1 MTTLFM
7 VRSNPKPGQETA
19 FNDWYTDVHLPEV
32 LSIQGF
38 LSAQRFTLN
47 EAQVQPDQSQ
57 SYLAIYEIVSIQRV
71 AGGARTTQP
80 HSETKKRRRGT
91 GTGEQRASGTGDSEE
106 SEEEE

>member
-32 LSIQGF
+32 LGIQGF

-47 EAQVQPDQSQ
+47 AAQIQSDQAQ
-57 SYLAIYEIVSIQRV
+57 SYLAIYEIDTHNVPGTLEQLSKATQLNMSDAIDPTSIDISIFS
-71 AGGARTTQP
+71 AITD
-80 HSETKKRRRGT
+80 KLT
-91 GTGEQRASGTGDSEE
+91 GIN
-106 SEEEE
+106 

>member
-47 EAQVQPDQSQ
+47 EAQVQPDQTQ
-57 SYLAIYEIVSIQRV
+57 SYLAIYEIDTDHVPGTLEQLRKAPWLNMSDAIDPANINISIFS
-71 AGGARTTQP
+71 AITDKLT
-80 HSETKKRRRGT
+80 SDT
-91 GTGEQRASGTGDSEE
+91 
-106 SEEEE
+106 

>member
-32 LSIQGF
+32 LGIQGF

-47 EAQVQPDQSQ
+47 AAQIQSDQAQ
-57 SYLAIYEIVSIQRV
+57 GYLAIYKIDTYNVPGTLEQLSTATRLNMSDAIDPTSIDISIFS
-71 AGGARTTQP
+71 AITD
-80 HSETKKRRRGT
+80 KLT
-91 GTGEQRASGTGDSEE
+91 GIN
-106 SEEEE
+106 

>member
-32 LSIQGF
+32 LGIQGF

-47 EAQVQPDQSQ
+47 AAQIQSDQAQ
-57 SYLAIYEIVSIQRV
+57 SYLRL
-71 AGGARTTQP
+71 
-80 HSETKKRRRGT
+80 
-91 GTGEQRASGTGDSEE
+91 
-106 SEEEE
+106 

>member
-32 LSIQGF
+32 LGIQGF

-47 EAQVQPDQSQ
+47 SAQVQSDQAQ
-57 SYLAIYEIVSIQRV
+57 SYLAIYEIDTDNVPGTLEQLSKATQLNMSDAIDPTSIDISIFSAITDKLISR
-71 AGGARTTQP
+71 
-80 HSETKKRRRGT
+80 
-91 GTGEQRASGTGDSEE
+91 D
-106 SEEEE
+106 

>member
-57 SYLAIYEIVSIQRV
+57 SYLAIYEIDTDHVPATLDLRKATWLNMSDAIDPASINISIFS
-71 AGGARTTQP
+71 AIT
-80 HSETKKRRRGT
+80 EKL
-91 GTGEQRASGTGDSEE
+91 ASSD
-106 SEEEE
+106 

>member
-32 LSIQGF
+32 LGIQGF

-47 EAQVQPDQSQ
+47 AAQIQSDQAQ
-57 SYLAIYEIVSIQRV
+57 SYLAIYEIDTDNVPGTLEQLSKATQLNMSDAIDPTSIDISIFS
-71 AGGARTTQP
+71 AITD
-80 HSETKKRRRGT
+80 KLT
-91 GTGEQRASGTGDSEE
+91 GIN
-106 SEEEE
+106 

>member
-7 VRSNPKPGQETA
+7 VRSNPKPGRETA

-57 SYLAIYEIVSIQRV
+57 NYLAIYEIDTDHVPATLDQLRKATWLNMSDAIDPASINISIFS
-71 AGGARTTQP
+71 AIT
-80 HSETKKRRRGT
+80 EKL
-91 GTGEQRASGTGDSEE
+91 ASSD
-106 SEEEE
+106 

>member
-57 SYLAIYEIVSIQRV
+57 SYLAIYEIDTDHVPVSYTHLTLP
-71 AGGARTTQP
+71 TTP
-80 HSETKKRRRGT
+80 YV
-91 GTGEQRASGTGDSEE
+91 
-106 SEEEE
+106 

>member
-32 LSIQGF
+32 LGIQGF

-47 EAQVQPDQSQ
+47 AAQIQSDQAQ
-57 SYLAIYEIVSIQRV
+57 SYLAIYEIDTDNVPGTLEQLSKASQLNMSDAIDPTSIDISIFSAITDKLISR
-71 AGGARTTQP
+71 
-80 HSETKKRRRGT
+80 
-91 GTGEQRASGTGDSEE
+91 D
-106 SEEEE
+106 